1 MYIYMYVYGIFMNGS
16 GGDYAWTQT
25 PAFGL
30 LATPGTVGAGAV
42 LVLSAQALWCELY
55 DMNN

>member
-1 MYIYMYVYGIFMNGS
+1 MYVYGIFMNGS